1 MEITIKING
10 RFLSVEVSAEV
21 ADYLE
26 QAKRNNQKLYR
37 ERQRC
42 WRSAH
47 PPSGSGF
54 RSMPCMILVMRR
66 LPRCAAAP
74 KFPFARASRAFAK
87 SFSISLG
94 KHTNDCPPK
103 WLPCEGRLLHHW
115 EGQAVLAVCPSRHL
129 VQWYEV
135 KG

>member
-1 MEITIKING
+1 MEITIKINV

-21 ADYLE
+21 ANYLE

-42 WRSAH
+42 WCSAH

-74 KFPFARASRAFAK
+74 KFPFAKASRASAK
-87 SFSISLG
+87 SFSNSSE
-94 KHTNDCPPK
+94 KHTN
-103 WLPCEGRLLHHW
+103 E
-115 EGQAVLAVCPSRHL
+115 
-129 VQWYEV
+129 
-135 KG
+135 

>member
-1 MEITIKING
+1 MEITIKINV

-21 ADYLE
+21 ANYLE

-42 WRSAH
+42 WCSAH

-54 RSMPCMILVMRR
+54 CSMPCMILVMRR

-74 KFPFARASRAFAK
+74 KFPFARASQASAK
-87 SFSISLG
+87 SFSNSSE
-94 KHTNDCPPK
+94 KHTN
-103 WLPCEGRLLHHW
+103 E
-115 EGQAVLAVCPSRHL
+115 
-129 VQWYEV
+129 
-135 KG
+135 